1 VSPRKRQRLVDPTVQ
16 QALGVVARRAKDL
29 GLHERLGARVG
40 YPLEGPYYGTLS
52 RLATTGTATVSELAE
67 LLNLELSTV
76 SRRVRVLEDRHLI
89 ERESGTDRRT
99 SHLRLTPEG
108 QQMFEALEHGWREM
122 LSEIVADWEPE
133 DVDRFTEL
141 FTRFAADFERY
152 AAASAAGAGGAGSEG
167 GPSTGATGAAGANG
181 TRTSGARTV
190 GAGRSRDV

>member
-1 VSPRKRQRLVDPTVQ
+1 VSPRKKQRLVDPTVQ

-108 QQMFEALEHGWREM
+108 ERMFRALEQGWREM
-122 LSEIVADWEPE
+122 LSEVVADWDDE
-133 DVDRFTEL
+133 DVDRFSEL

-152 AAASAAGAGGAGSEG
+152 ALASAAGG
-167 GPSTGATGAAGANG
+167 TGATAGTVANG
-181 TRTSGARTV
+181 SRTTATRAV
-190 GAGRSRDV
+190 GAGRSRNV